1 MQVDYKQIIAEVL
14 ADIAPEADLDEIEAD
29 EPLREEL
36 DIDSMDFLKLVTG
49 IAERTGV
56 EIPEADYPKVSTLEE
71 LIAYL
76 EGGGG

>member
-1 MQVDYKQIIAEVL
+1 MDYKQIIAEVL